1 MSLSSIGFGSAD
13 GFLIGLKHQLDN
25 DSVIVIGAL
34 YLYIL
39 YVIREMWFIHEKE
52 NSFYYERY

>member
-13 GFLIGLKHQLDN
+13 GFLIGLKYQLDN
-25 DSVIVIGAL
+25 DSAIVIGAL

-39 YVIREMWFIHEKE
+39 YVI
-52 NSFYYERY
+52 